1 MVLTCDKGLGKLLG
15 LLLLLLKGGGQCLG
29 LGHCWHHLLR
39 EGGVNQKSGKIGGG
53 GGEKRNERKTNLGG
67 VGSRVLAVHVK
78 EGVAGAPLQSC
89 QLHYVRTQPIC
100 RLLK

>member
-39 EGGVNQKSGKIGGG
+39 EGGVNHNSQEER
-53 GGEKRNERKTNLGG
+53 EKE
-67 VGSRVLAVHVK
+67 
-78 EGVAGAPLQSC
+78 
-89 QLHYVRTQPIC
+89 
-100 RLLK
+100 

>member
-67 VGSRVLAVHVK
+67 VGSSVLAVHVK
-78 EGVAGAPLQSC
+78 EGVAGATL
-89 QLHYVRTQPIC
+89 
-100 RLLK
+100 